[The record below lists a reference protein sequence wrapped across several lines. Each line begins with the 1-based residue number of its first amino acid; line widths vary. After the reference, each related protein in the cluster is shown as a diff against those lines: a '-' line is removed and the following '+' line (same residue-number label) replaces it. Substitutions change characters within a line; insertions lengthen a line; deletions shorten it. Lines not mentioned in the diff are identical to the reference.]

1 VQIIGKAIRACE
13 YAENAGHLTGTGA
26 IDPYDPRVRM
36 RRTDDCRICLARKA
50 EVIAELALA
59 SQEPRVFVAW
69 QRLANKAETGI
80 LICHWGLSCCNICNM
95 KHLAIKPTRSPLLV
109 GITGASGAIYGV
121 RLLEMLRAC
130 NVEAHLIV
138 SRAAQMTLAYETSMK
153 LADLEQMASVVYPNS
168 DLGAACSS
176 GSFPT
181 RGMVIAPC
189 SIKTMSEIATGNTA
203 NLISRAADVVLKERR
218 RLVLMLRETPLHIGH
233 IRNMASVTEAGAIV
247 YPPVPAFYAL
257 PKSID
262 EMVDHTLARVLDLF
276 EIDTG
281 KIRRWSGERERPKN
295 REEADNL

>member
-1 VQIIGKAIRACE
+1 
-13 YAENAGHLTGTGA
+13 
-26 IDPYDPRVRM
+26 
-36 RRTDDCRICLARKA
+36 
-50 EVIAELALA
+50 
-59 SQEPRVFVAW
+59 
-69 QRLANKAETGI
+69 
-80 LICHWGLSCCNICNM
+80 M
-95 KHLAIKPTRSPLLV
+95 KHLAIKASNTPLLV

-121 RLLEMLRAC
+121 RLLELLRAC
-130 NVEAHLIV
+130 NVEAHLVV
-138 SRAAQMTLAYETSMK
+138 SRAAQITLTYETSFK
-153 LADLEQMASVVYPNS
+153 LADIERLASVVYSN
-168 DLGAACSS
+168 DDIGAACSS

-233 IRNMASVTEAGAIV
+233 IRNMATVTEAGGII

-257 PKSID
+257 PNSIE

-281 KIRRWSGERERPKN
+281 LTRRWTGKRERPKN
-295 REEADNL
+295 REKTENS